1 MKVAVVGAGAMGCLY
16 GAALH
21 RGGADVTLVDVNDAH
36 IAAINQRGLELDTR
50 AGVEVLPLR
59 AIRPENLASP
69 REGGDLRSS
78 HEAPDGPSSPPPRGF
93 DLVVLFTKTFH
104 TDAALEGVASAIGPD
119 THVLTLQNGLGND
132 EAVARHVPRD
142 KVIAGVSTLPS
153 DLAGPGKVR
162 SHGEGGS
169 KIYPAFGGDTLF
181 AQEVAD
187 LLTAG
192 GLPTALAPDIQAA
205 IWSKAIFNATMNTLC
220 ALTRRTPGF
229 LGAHEESRA
238 LIRAAVEEGVAAAHA
253 CGVMVDGPAIHDLTQ
268 VSVTDHADHEA
279 SMLQDVKAGRRTE
292 VDAIAGAIVTAARGA
307 GVATPVLETLWRLVK
322 LEEAKLAVG

>member
-21 RGGADVTLVDVNDAH
+21 RGGAEVTLVDVNAEH
-36 IAAINQRGLELDTR
+36 MAAINADGLELDTR
-50 AGVEVLPLR
+50 AGVERLPLR
-59 AIRPENLASP
+59 AVRPEELTGP
-69 REGGDLRSS
+69 VDL
-78 HEAPDGPSSPPPRGF
+78 
-93 DLVVLFTKTFH
+93 LLLFTKTFH
-104 TDAALEGVASAIGPD
+104 TDTALDGVKAAIGPE

-132 EAVARHVPRD
+132 EAVARHVAPGR
-142 KVIAGVSTLPS
+142 VIAGVSTLPS
-153 DLAGPGKVR
+153 DLVGPGRVR

-169 KIYPAFGGDTLF
+169 QLYPAFGGDPAF

-192 GLPTALAPDIQAA
+192 GLPTTLAPDIQAA
-205 IWSKAIFNATMNTLC
+205 IWGKAIFNATMNTLC

-238 LIRAAVEEGVAAAHA
+238 LIHAAVEEGVAAAHA
-253 CGVMVDGPAIHDLTQ
+253 CGVMVDGAKIHALTQ
-268 VSVTDHADHEA
+268 VSVTDHAAHEA

-292 VDAIAGAIVTAARGA
+292 VDAIAGAIVRAAQA
-307 GVATPVLETLWRLVK
+307 KGVATPVLETLWRLVK
-322 LEEAKLAVG
+322 LEEAKLAGG

>member
-21 RGGADVTLVDVNDAH
+21 RGGAEVVLVDVNPEH
-36 IAAINQRGLELDTR
+36 IAAINEHGLELDTR
-50 AGVEVLPLR
+50 ASTERLPLPAR
-59 AIRPENLASP
+59 RPDELTEP
-69 REGGDLRSS
+69 VEL
-78 HEAPDGPSSPPPRGF
+78 
-93 DLVVLFTKTFH
+93 LVLFTKTFH
-104 TDAALEGVASAIGPD
+104 TNTALAGVGAAIGPD

-132 EAVARHVPRD
+132 EAVARHVARD

-153 DLAGPGKVR
+153 DLVGPGKVR

-169 KIYPAFGGDTLF
+169 QIYPAFGGDPAF
-181 AQEVAD
+181 AQQVAD

-192 GLPTALAPDIQAA
+192 GLPTTLAPDIQAA
-205 IWSKAIFNATMNTLC
+205 IWSKVIFNATMNTLC

-238 LIRAAVEEGVAAAHA
+238 LIHAAVEEGVAAAHA
-253 CGVMVDGPAIHDLTQ
+253 AKVSVDGSKIHALIQ

-279 SMLQDVKAGRRTE
+279 SMLQDVKARRRTE
-292 VDAIAGAIVTAARGA
+292 VDAIAGAIVRAAQEA

-322 LEEAKLAVG
+322 LEEAKLSEA

>member
-1 MKVAVVGAGAMGCLY
+1 MRVAVVGAGAMGCLY

-21 RGGADVTLVDVNDAH
+21 RGGAEVVLVDVNAAH
-36 IAAINQRGLELDTR
+36 LSAINENGLELDTR
-50 AGVEVLPLR
+50 RGVERLTLPAL
-59 AIRPENLASP
+59 RPEEL
-69 REGGDLRSS
+69 REPVDLI
-78 HEAPDGPSSPPPRGF
+78 
-93 DLVVLFTKTFH
+93 LLFTKTFH
-104 TDAALEGVASAIGPD
+104 TDSALQGVAAAMGPG

-132 EAVARHVPRD
+132 EAVARHVARER
-142 KVIAGVSTLPS
+142 VIAGISTLPS
-153 DLAGPGKVR
+153 DLAGPGRVR

-169 KIYPAFGGDTLF
+169 QIYPAFGGDTAF

-192 GLPTALAPDIQAA
+192 GLPTTLAPDIQAA
-205 IWSKAIFNATMNTLC
+205 IWGKAIFNATMNTLC

-238 LIRAAVEEGVAAAHA
+238 LIHAAVEEGVAAAQA
-253 CGVMVDGPAIHDLTQ
+253 CGVNVDGAKIHALTQ

-292 VDAIAGAIVTAARGA
+292 VDAIAGAIVRAAA
-307 GVATPVLETLWRLVK
+307 ANGVACPVLETLWRLVK
-322 LEEAKLAVG
+322 LEEAKLAEG